1 MKRIVAALLMGGICL
16 AGCGGAKDEVAAP
29 TAEVAT
35 APIVLR
41 TLEQTVTGYGQ
52 VEFVPSQTA
61 ALVVEVESR
70 VAKVLVAAGEQ
81 VHAGQA
87 IATLRPSAQ
96 TLLDLDRSSRDAA
109 LAAGE
114 ARRLQRLR
122 EEGLATDADSVA
134 AAVQAATL
142 AQLHESLLSRTGG
155 GREVVLRA
163 ARDAIVDSLV
173 VQPGDL
179 LAAGA
184 PVARLG
190 YERGL
195 QARIGLEVEDALR
208 VNAGAPAHVR
218 LPQSDVAEVTGQVTS
233 IERRVDKDTHLA
245 AASVALPVN
254 SRLMPGSQIEGRVV
268 IATHSGLAIPVGA
281 LLHEDEALVVYV
293 VKNAKAQRRVVTAG
307 VDDGTYVELLSGVTA
322 GELVV
327 TVGNHEVADGM
338 AIRPVAAVPG
348 DKGSP

>member
-184 PVARLG
+184 

-208 VNAGAPAHVR
+208 VKAGAPAHVR
-218 LPQSDVAEVTGQVTS
+218 LPQSHAVAVTGQVTS
-233 IERRVDKDTHLA
+233 IERRIDKDTHLA
-245 AASVALPVN
+245 AASVALPVDT
-254 SRLMPGSQIEGRVV
+254 RLMPGSQIEGRVV
-268 IATHSGLAIPVGA
+268 IAAHSGLAIPVGA
-281 LLHEDEALVVYV
+281 LVHEDEALVVYV
-293 VKNAKAQRRVVTAG
+293 VKNGKAQRRVVTAG
-307 VDDGTYVELLSGVTA
+307 IDDGSYVELLSGVTA

-338 AIRPVAAVPG
+338 AIRPMTTGPA
-348 DKGSP
+348 DKGAP